1 MRGQYLFRHDE
12 TKPYILATTRL
23 QRVRT
28 LMRIVIIGAGLLGV
42 SSAYFLARA
51 GHQVMVLE
59 RREAAGMETS
69 FANSG
74 MVTPSQA
81 DPWNSPGTL
90 RRLLTW
96 VGSAASPFILKPTVL
111 PSLLGWGMVFLRNSS
126 RSRFR
131 NSLEKNVELA
141 NYSLKTFE
149 LIRRETNI
157 RYDQLLKGTLK
168 LYREDVAFAR
178 AAAVSDVLN
187 TMGVN
192 HEILDVDGVI
202 AQEPAL
208 ADVAEEIS
216 GGVYYPDDES
226 GDAHKF
232 CRELTELAGH
242 CGAEF
247 RFGTEVTDIRY
258 AGSRIGAVVTPGQV
272 FTGDAYVMAA
282 GSYSVA
288 LGRMLGLR
296 LPIRPIKGYS
306 ITLDRNGWDSAPS
319 LPIIDDSR
327 HVAITPLGHRIRVAG
342 MAEFAGYNTAID
354 KARIATLDR
363 ILDDIYPAFAGF
375 KNTATARYWAGLR
388 PYCCDGVPII
398 GRALHSNLY
407 LNTGH
412 GHLGW
417 SMSVGSGRLLADI
430 ISGEDTDIDAAPYSY
445 ERFTS

>member
-1 MRGQYLFRHDE
+1 
-12 TKPYILATTRL
+12 
-23 QRVRT
+23 
-28 LMRIVIIGAGLLGV
+28 MRIVIIGAGLLGV

-51 GHQVMVLE
+51 GHQVTVLE

-90 RRLLTW
+90 RRLLAW
-96 VGSAASPFILKPTVL
+96 LSSESSPFILNPSVL
-111 PSLLGWGMVFLRNSS
+111 PSLLGWGIVFLRNSS
-126 RSRFR
+126 ITRFR
-131 NSLEKNVELA
+131 DSLEKNVELA

-149 LIRRETNI
+149 VIRRETDI
-157 RYDQLLKGTLK
+157 RYDQLMKGTLK
-168 LYREDVAFAR
+168 VYREDAAFAR
-178 AAAVSDVLN
+178 AAAISDVLN
-187 TMGVN
+187 TVGVN
-192 HEILDVDGVI
+192 HEILDGDGVI

-208 ADVAEEIS
+208 ADIAGEIS

-232 CRELTELAGH
+232 CRELTVLAEH
-242 CGAEF
+242 SGAEF
-247 RFGTEVTDIRY
+247 RFSTEVTDIRH
-258 AGSRIGAVVTPGQV
+258 AGGRIGAVVTPGQV
-272 FTGDAYVMAA
+272 YTGDAYVMAA
-282 GSYSVA
+282 GSYSVP
-288 LGRMLGLR
+288 LGRMLGLK

-306 ITLDRNGWDSAPS
+306 ITLNRNGWDGGPS
-319 LPIIDDSR
+319 TPIIDDSR
-327 HVAITPLGHRIRVAG
+327 HVAITPLGDRIRVAG

-354 KARIATLDR
+354 NTRIARLDR
-363 ILDDIYPAFAGF
+363 VLDDIYPAFTGY
-375 KNTATARYWAGLR
+375 KNSATAQYWAGLR

-398 GRALHSNLY
+398 GRASHSNLY

-430 ISGEDTDIDAAPYSY
+430 ISGRDTDIDASPYSY
-445 ERFTS
+445 ERFE